1 MINLQRK
8 KYASIFYIFSL
19 FSVKESLSI
28 IILVD
33 RSRRKLDSARIDR
46 QGFIRPHGHR
56 VERDSQLP
64 EIMTQV

>member
-1 MINLQRK
+1 MINLQQK
-8 KYASIFYIFSL
+8 EYASIFYIFSL

-28 IILVD
+28 MLLLD
-33 RSRRKLDSARIDR
+33 QSRRKQDSPRIDR
-46 QGFIRPHGHR
+46 QGSIRPDGQR